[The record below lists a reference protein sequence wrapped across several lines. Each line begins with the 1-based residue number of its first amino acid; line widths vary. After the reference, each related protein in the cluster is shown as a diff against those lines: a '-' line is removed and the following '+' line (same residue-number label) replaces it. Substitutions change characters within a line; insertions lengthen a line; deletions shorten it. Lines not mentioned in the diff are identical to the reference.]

1 MVQKNV
7 IAHSKASLSKA
18 SAKRQIEDFTGNHSA
33 SDITPAPLNLD
44 VSQTKKIEE
53 MTEANPTI
61 VEDSS
66 VLGQIKKTTLPPT
79 RIPDVIEV
87 ETQRKINNFIA
98 GKNG

>member
-18 SAKRQIEDFTGNHSA
+18 SAERQIEDFTGNNSA
-33 SDITPAPLNLD
+33 SDITPAPLDLD
-44 VSQTKKIEE
+44 NSQTLIIEE
-53 MTEANPTI
+53 IIETNPTI

-79 RIPDVIEV
+79 RIPDVIED
-87 ETQRKINNFIA
+87 ETQRKINKFIT
-98 GKNG
+98 GKK

>member
-33 SDITPAPLNLD
+33 SDITPAPLDLD

-53 MTEANPTI
+53 MTEA
-61 VEDSS
+61 
-66 VLGQIKKTTLPPT
+66 